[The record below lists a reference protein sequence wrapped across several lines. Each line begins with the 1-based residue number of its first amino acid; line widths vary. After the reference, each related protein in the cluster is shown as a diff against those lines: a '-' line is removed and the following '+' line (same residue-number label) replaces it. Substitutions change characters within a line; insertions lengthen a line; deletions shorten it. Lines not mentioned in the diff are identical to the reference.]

1 MSDPKLRASV
11 EITTGKSDRELEKV
25 EKRLN
30 AIFKASEKVGR
41 AVAQI
46 NKATT
51 AASKGSA
58 TIANANAS
66 IEKGAKKA
74 KTAYEQLAES
84 LGTVMTRL
92 RRIVVTAMALNS
104 LSTFLLNVV
113 DPLTQAENKLNVM
126 NAKQISASGTAYNKD
141 GSYSNGVFT
150 QTQETLDKIYTS
162 AQKTRVAYND
172 MMGNVAKS
180 MTLAG
185 DAFLNNTD
193 NAIRFQ
199 EIMAEAYSLSGA
211 SAAEI
216 SSSMYQMVQA
226 LGSGVLQGDELRSVR
241 EGASMAY
248 MAIEKFA
255 QGIYGTT
262 DSLKTM
268 ASEGLITSEIVVAAV
283 LNAGKKI
290 DEQFENTYMTY
301 GQALTYIRNVA
312 NKAFEPVYRLMRV
325 ALNSERGQ
333 KVLLGIG
340 NAIQII
346 ANATYKA
353 VQIVGKGIAWMVDNW
368 YWLKWVVITVITAIT
383 AKLGYLAITVAAKS
397 ALMFAN
403 FLWTL
408 TPLYKWIV
416 VIGVIIA
423 WVVYMGKQ
431 VKNTCD
437 LIAQIAFYVAYAVLV
452 YIGIVALG
460 AILAG
465 EAIVLTATQIAALS
479 IALALLVVGL
489 VIYYLDVICGAFY
502 GVGQVGVEVA
512 TWIGN
517 AWNNMCHNLSA
528 WFWNAVADM
537 LEGVDWLLKGIN
549 KIREALGKDAITV
562 EGIRAKATNASSKV
576 VDNNLDIGGAWDKGY
591 ATGSAMGAKYQDKIN
606 AWGSGIKDKI
616 SNFGFSGMDGINGK
630 LNSMLGI
637 KDLPNVA
644 LSPSDSL
651 TNGDIGKGIGNIDDN
666 TGKIADSMDLTQEDL
681 EYLRRV
687 ADMEWKKEFTTANIV
702 VKMDNTNTI
711 NNSGD
716 LEGWAFSLRD
726 ILEEELVSVANGVY
740 A

>member
-1 MSDPKLRASV
+1 MSNPKLVA
-11 EITTGKSDRELEKV
+11 EMELKTGKFV
-25 EKRLN
+25 
-30 AIFKASEKVGR
+30 SEM
-41 AVAQI
+41 
-46 NKATT
+46 NKATK
-51 AASKGSA
+51 AGYEAGKA
-58 TIANANAS
+58 FKQLNDALNKMNKNQAIIDKANATMT
-66 IEKGAKKA
+66 KGANQA
-74 KTAYEQLAES
+74 KTAYDQLSES
-84 LGTVMTRL
+84 LGKVMTRL

-126 NAKQISASGTAYNKD
+126 NAKQISASGGTAYNAD
-141 GSYSNGVFT
+141 GSYSNGVFA

-248 MAIEKFA
+248 MAIEEFA

-353 VQIVGKGIAWMVDNW
+353 VQIIGKGIAWLVDNW
-368 YWLKWVVITVITAIT
+368 YWLKWIAISVITAISIR
-383 AKLGYLAITVAAKS
+383 LGYLAISAGITATV
-397 ALMFAN
+397 MFAK
-403 FLWTL
+403 FLWAL
-408 TPLYKWIV
+408 SPMYKWII
-416 VIGVIIA
+416 VIGLVIA
-423 WVVYMGKQ
+423 WVVYMGNQ

-437 LIAQIAFYVAYAVLV
+437 FIVQVAFYVAYAILV
-452 YIGIVALG
+452 YIGIVIAGALLAGTTIALTAGQIALLVIAAVLLVVALVIRYMDVILG
-460 AILAG
+460 AILGFG
-465 EAIVLTATQIAALS
+465 EVCIEVTQFITS
-479 IALALLVVGL
+479 G
-489 VIYYLDVICGAFY
+489 
-502 GVGQVGVEVA
+502 
-512 TWIGN
+512 WS
-517 AWNNMCHNLSA
+517 NMCANLSTF
-528 WFWNAVADM
+528 FWDAVASM
-537 LEGVDWLLKGIN
+537 LEGVEWLLGGVN
-549 KIREALGKDAITV
+549 KIRNALGYDGEFSVRGLIDTIRGKSDKARESIT
-562 EGIRAKATNASSKV
+562 
-576 VDNNLDIGGAWDKGY
+576 DPLDINKAWNTGY
-591 ATGSAMGAKYQDKIN
+591 VKGSAMGIKYQNKIN
-606 AWGSGIKDKI
+606 EWGTGVKDKI
-616 SNFGFSGMDGINGK
+616 TNLAGGFNINDK
-630 LNSMLGI
+630 LNSLLGI
-637 KDLPNVA
+637 HDLPNVA
-644 LSPSDSL
+644 LNPSDSL
-651 TNGDIGKGIGNIDDN
+651 ANGDIGKGIGNIDDN

-687 ADMEWKKEFTTANIV
+687 ADMEWKKEFTTANITV
-702 VKMDNTNTI
+702 DMSNYNTI
-711 NNSGD
+711 NGD
-716 LEGWAFSLRD
+716 GNLDGIVTRLADKLY
-726 ILEEELVSVANGVY
+726 EELDMVANGVY
-740 A
+740 V